1 MKFFLT
7 FCFITYSYFFS
18 LNAQEANFNLT
29 IEISGIKT
37 NMGKVYLALYDN
49 TNDFL
54 KKKREFIGSKSEV
67 KNGKSIVLFKNIK
80 KGEYA
85 ASIFYDENNNGKMD
99 TNIFGI
105 PKETYGFSN
114 NAKGFMGPPSFEE
127 AKFSLASDKTIKIF
141 LK

>member
-1 MKFFLT
+1 MKYFLT

-18 LNAQEANFNLT
+18 FNAQEANFNLT
-29 IEISGIKT
+29 IEILGIKT
-37 NMGKVYLALYDN
+37 NTGKVYLALYDN

-54 KKKREFIGSKSEV
+54 KKKREFIGAKSEV
-67 KNGKSIVLFKNIK
+67 KNGKSIVFFKNIK

-99 TNIFGI
+99 TKLFGV
-105 PKETYGFSN
+105 PKEPYGFSN
-114 NAKGFMGPPSFEE
+114 NAKGFMGPPSFKE
-127 AKFSLASDKTIKIF
+127 AKFTLASNKKIKIL

>member
-1 MKFFLT
+1 MKHLLS
-7 FCFITYSYFFS
+7 FCFATYCYIIAV
-18 LNAQEANFNLT
+18 NAQEAKFDLS

-37 NMGKVYLALYDN
+37 NTGKVYLALFN
-49 TNDFL
+49 NSNDFL
-54 KKKREFIGSKSEV
+54 KKKKEFIGKKAEV
-67 KNGKSIVLFKNIK
+67 KNGKSIVFFKNIR

-99 TNIFGI
+99 TKLFGV
-105 PKETYGFSN
+105 PKEPYGFSN

-127 AKFSLASDKTIKIF
+127 AKFTLASNKKIKIL

>member
-1 MKFFLT
+1 
-7 FCFITYSYFFS
+7 CYIIAV
-18 LNAQEANFNLT
+18 NAQEAKFDLS

-37 NMGKVYLALYDN
+37 NTGKVYLALFN
-49 TNDFL
+49 NSNDFL
-54 KKKREFIGSKSEV
+54 KKKKEFIGKKAEV
-67 KNGKSIVLFKNIK
+67 KNGKSIVFFKNIR

-99 TNIFGI
+99 TKLFGV
-105 PKETYGFSN
+105 PKEPYGFSN

-127 AKFSLASDKTIKIF
+127 AKFTLASNKKIKIL